1 MTQSTRNALV
11 SAYKETKNLRK
22 TIYGI
27 ILKAQQRMCT
37 LKKPQDGTFSFNLK
51 RTLKKPVT
59 GKIWDHQFPA
69 WSHRDTGNHFL
80 KNERLSVSG
89 CFWVFFLFFLL
100 QWPCTDFFLKSTIT
114 HIHIHMCL
122 SGLSRLSTRKKT
134 RWEYYG
140 CQRGCSSGACIT
152 CGMHVLRSVRVFW
165 SSLDFHWTSLR
176 PDTEIL
182 SCVPCLVPLTR
193 A

>member
-37 LKKPQDGTFSFNLK
+37 LKKPQDGTFSFNRK

-89 CFWVFFLFFLL
+89 CFWGFFSFLFTTVTLYRFFFYL
-100 QWPCTDFFLKSTIT
+100 QSHTYTYTCAYQVFPVCQLV
-114 HIHIHMCL
+114 
-122 SGLSRLSTRKKT
+122 KKQDENT
-134 RWEYYG
+134 T
-140 CQRGCSSGACIT
+140 A
-152 CGMHVLRSVRVFW
+152 VSVVVA
-165 SSLDFHWTSLR
+165 
-176 PDTEIL
+176 PA
-182 SCVPCLVPLTR
+182 LV
-193 A
+193 